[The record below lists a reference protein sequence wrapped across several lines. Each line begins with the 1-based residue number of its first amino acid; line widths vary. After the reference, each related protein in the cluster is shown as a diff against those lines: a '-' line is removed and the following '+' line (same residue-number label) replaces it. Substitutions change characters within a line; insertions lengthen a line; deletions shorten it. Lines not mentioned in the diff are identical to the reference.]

1 MSDNVIHRI
10 GELPAAV
17 TYVQVVS
24 AGDDRVEL
32 RAADDVVAVAFRHG
46 VVWVVSVIT
55 HAAENLSRF
64 LVEDSREAV
73 DALRQIGALYF
84 DMRTGA
90 RS

>member
-1 MSDNVIHRI
+1 MSDKVIHRI

-24 AGDDRVEL
+24 VGDDKIEL
-32 RAADDVVAVAFRHG
+32 RAGDDVVAAAFRHG
-46 VVWVVSVIT
+46 AGWVVSVIT
-55 HAAENLSRF
+55 HTAENLSRF
-64 LVEDSREAV
+64 LVEDTREAV